1 MSNYLFFLFF
11 LLFIFVGLFIL
22 ITNNPVHSILAL
34 FLIFFLSSCLILS
47 VGAEFFAILILI
59 VYIGAISVLFLF
71 VVMLLNIRV
80 LELNISLLKYWW
92 LGILFS
98 FFFFVNLFYAVLPVA
113 GTGMSSEV
121 PIYMDYTEIAFE
133 WSSISQYGELIFLYF
148 PHLLI
153 LASLIL
159 LLAIVSPVLLCYV
172 TFSKAPLIGVT
183 RKNIVSKR
191 QDIFSQTLRLSV
203 DINFLA

>member
-1 MSNYLFFLFF
+1 MLDYPLFLFF
-11 LLFIFVGLFIL
+11 VLFIFVGLFIL

-92 LGILFS
+92 LGIIYS
-98 FFFFVNLFYAVLPVA
+98 FFFFVNLFYAIL
-113 GTGMSSEV
+113 
-121 PIYMDYTEIAFE
+121 PIYGSNVLVDSTPVYTDYTELAFE

-159 LLAIVSPVLLCYV
+159 FLAIVSPVLLCYV
-172 TFSKAPLIGVT
+172 NFGRTPIFT
-183 RKNIVSKR
+183 RKDVINKR

-203 DINFLA
+203 DENFIT

>member
-1 MSNYLFFLFF
+1 MLNYPLFIFF

-47 VGAEFFAILILI
+47 IGAEFFAILILI

-80 LELNISLLKYWW
+80 LELNVSLLKYWW
-92 LGILFS
+92 LGIIYS
-98 FFFFVNLFYAVLPVA
+98 FFFFVNLFYAVLPIY
-113 GTGMSSEV
+113 GTV
-121 PIYMDYTEIAFE
+121 PADAPVYLNYTEVVFE
-133 WSSISQYGELIFLYF
+133 WSSISQYGELIFIYF

-172 TFSKAPLIGVT
+172 SFNRSAPVSSKRV
-183 RKNIVSKR
+183 NSKR
-191 QDIFSQTLRLSV
+191 QDIFSQSLRLSV
-203 DINFLA
+203 DVNFLD